1 MLLPSGAL
9 IPNPGSGPMKSPR
22 SVPTVTSVLLLLIAL
37 VLVGVATGAAGD
49 CEEDLAEAQRE
60 LEKVTKERDE
70 FAQRL
75 EDSTTVMIIVA
86 ILLVSSYVVFFIIT
100 KRQQTIMKELMKRT
114 GVTMDS
120 PERGRP
126 KRRRG

>member
-1 MLLPSGAL
+1 
-9 IPNPGSGPMKSPR
+9 MKSPR
-22 SVPTVTSVLLLLIAL
+22 TSPTVTSALLFLIAL
-37 VLVGVATGAAGD
+37 AIVGVATGAAGD

-60 LEKVTKERDE
+60 LEEVTEERDE
-70 FAQRL
+70 YAQRL
-75 EDSTTVMIIVA
+75 EDSTTVLIIVA
-86 ILLVSSYVVFFIIT
+86 ILLTSSYVVFFIIT

-120 PERGRP
+120 PERHRP